1 MGELSKED
9 AAYLDGL
16 EYALRIVKRA
26 EERGVE
32 ALEQELTFRRG
43 MKARKLV
50 LPRNIDRQS
59 IAALAR
65 SFIQPEL
72 EAISVSLANTIQ
84 NVLKLPPSKI
94 ALFLKSFNE
103 GVDLYRHDEDAKQK
117 MMRELDRDWGLQE
130 TSRKYMGFYKEREN
144 GKD

>member
-1 MGELSKED
+1 MGKLSKEE

-16 EYALRIVKRA
+16 EYALRIAKRS
-26 EERGVE
+26 EGREVI

-43 MKARKLV
+43 TEARKLA

-59 IAALAR
+59 IAAIAR
-65 SFIQPEL
+65 SFIKPEL

-94 ALFLKSFNE
+94 TLFLESFNE
-103 GVDLYRHDEDAKQK
+103 GVSLYRHDEDAKQK
-117 MMRELDRDWGLQE
+117 VMRELDRDWGLQE
-130 TSRKYMGFYKEREN
+130 TSKKYMGYYKEREN
-144 GKD
+144 GEA